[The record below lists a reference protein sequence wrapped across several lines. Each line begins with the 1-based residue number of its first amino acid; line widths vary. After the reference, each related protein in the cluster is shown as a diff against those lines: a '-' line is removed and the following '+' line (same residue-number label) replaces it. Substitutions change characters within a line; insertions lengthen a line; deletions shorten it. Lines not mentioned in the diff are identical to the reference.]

1 MKKDSFRQW
10 LGGKYQEY
18 LYEHD
23 AFNEP
28 VKPLVYY
35 FKEYRWWLRRQYRQD
50 QLKESK
56 RNEYNEK
63 HNTRQ
68 S

>member
-1 MKKDSFRQW
+1 MKRGEFRSW

-28 VKPLVYY
+28 VKPLSYY
-35 FKEYRWWLRRQYRQD
+35 YNEYKWWLKRQYRSYQK
-50 QLKESK
+50 QEQKK
-56 RNEYNEK
+56 REYNAK
-63 HNTRQ
+63 FNAG
-68 S
+68 